1 MKRSEENLRRSLS
14 LLEATL
20 ESTADG
26 ILVVDSSGSIVA
38 FNQKFR
44 KMWKI
49 PKGIMEKKEDQKAI
63 GYVLKQLRD
72 PDGFVASLQRLY
84 SVPNL
89 DCFDEIEFKD
99 GRIFERYSIPQKM
112 EEKIVGRVFS
122 FRDVTERKRMEYQL
136 VHQATHDALTGLP
149 NRTLLIDRINQSIKY
164 AKRHKRK
171 VAILFLDL
179 DRFKGVND
187 SLGHDTGDLLLKLVS
202 ERLGESIREYDTL
215 TRWGG
220 DEFVIVI
227 PDLKAEDNVS
237 SIIRHCMFSM
247 EQPFHVQNH
256 SITIT
261 CSMGVSFYP
270 KDGQLATSLLK
281 CADSAM
287 YHAKSEGKNTFEF
300 YKSHMTEVALEQLEL
315 ENDLHQALQNK
326 QLVLYYQPIVD
337 IKNQSIKSVEALIR
351 WKHPQRGLL
360 SPDKFIPLAEE
371 TGLISSIGDWVLTEA
386 CQQVKAWHSA
396 GLPSI
401 SVAVNVSIN
410 QFKQADFLEKV
421 EKILKETNLET
432 KFLELEISETG
443 FMRNFNTFQTLLREI
458 KNKGISLSIDDFGT
472 GYSGLNYLKILP
484 VDKLKIDK
492 SFVQDEIY
500 TTEKNIVL
508 SVLSL
513 AKKLKLKVVAEG
525 VETKEQYSFLQKH
538 LCDEAQGYYFSRP
551 VDAASMKH
559 ILEKVKENKY
569 NYA

>member
-1 MKRSEENLRRSLS
+1 MKKSEDNLRRSIS

-26 ILVVDSSGSIVA
+26 ILVVDIHGNIVT

-49 PKGIMEKKEDQKAI
+49 PVGVLENREDQKAI
-63 GYVLKQLRD
+63 TYVLKQLKD
-72 PDGFVASLQRLY
+72 PDGFVESLKRLY
-84 SVPNL
+84 SKPNT
-89 DCFDEIEFKD
+89 DVFDEIEFKD
-99 GRIFERYSIPQKM
+99 GRIYERYSIPQKM
-112 EEKIVGRVFS
+112 EKKVVGRVFS
-122 FRDVTERKRMEYQL
+122 FRDVTERKQMEYQL
-136 VHQATHDALTGLP
+136 VHQATHDILTGLP
-149 NRTLLIDRINQSIKY
+149 NRTLLMDRINQCIKY
-164 AKRHKRK
+164 AKRHKKK

-202 ERLGESIREYDTL
+202 ERLSESIREYDTL

-227 PDLKAEDNVS
+227 PDLKSEENVA

-247 EQPFHVQNH
+247 EQPFHIQNH

-261 CSMGVSFYP
+261 CSMGISFYP
-270 KDGQLATSLLK
+270 KDGQFATSLLK
-281 CADSAM
+281 SADSAM
-287 YHAKSEGKNTFEF
+287 YHAKAEGKNTFQF
-300 YKSHMTEVALEQLEL
+300 YKSHMTEYALEQLEL
-315 ENDLHQALQNK
+315 ENDLHQAILNNQF
-326 QLVLYYQPIVD
+326 LLYYQPIVD
-337 IKNQSIKSVEALIR
+337 IKTHSIKSVEALIR

-371 TGLISSIGDWVLTEA
+371 TGLFSGIGEWVLTEA
-386 CQQVKAWHSA
+386 CRQLKAWHDD
-396 GLPSI
+396 GLPEISI
-401 SVAVNVSIN
+401 AVNVSIN
-410 QFKQADFLEKV
+410 QFKQKDFLAKLEKT
-421 EKILKETNLET
+421 LKETNLDT

-443 FMRNFNTFQTLLREI
+443 FMRNFNTFLNLLRKI
-458 KNKGISLSIDDFGT
+458 KEKGVALSIDDFGT

-500 TTEKNIVL
+500 TTEGNIVL
-508 SVLSL
+508 SVIAL

-525 VETKEQYSFLQKH
+525 VETKEQYSFLKKH

-551 VDAASMKH
+551 VDAESMFH
-559 ILEKVKENKY
+559 ILKKVRDNQY
-569 NYA
+569 SYA